1 MVLTAKW
8 STRAVAYSVLMVDV
22 DRKSLSEASAV
33 FADAGY
39 LVMQA
44 STFADARQRLVLSKP
59 DLLIT
64 AIRLAGFNG
73 LHLVVSSRSTLPG
86 TITVVTHAVAD
97 PALQADAARHDAIYL
112 VKPVDW
118 TLFLNVVSGA
128 LAERGAPR
136 RSARPRRWART
147 SPADRVD
154 AALGITAATLLDL
167 SYGGVR
173 LELSARAADSS
184 RRPQTLVVT
193 AAGVA
198 VHARAVWTQGA
209 GPDGPWWC
217 GVEVQEPDPAAD
229 RAWRAFVDSVRPSLR
244 GP

>member
-1 MVLTAKW
+1 
-8 STRAVAYSVLMVDV
+8 VAYSVLMVDV
-22 DRKSLSEASAV
+22 DRKALSEASAA

-59 DLLIT
+59 DVLIT
-64 AIRLAGFNG
+64 SVRLAGFNG
-73 LHLVVSSRSTLPG
+73 LHLIVSSRSTLPD
-86 TITVVTHAVAD
+86 TVAVVTHAVAD
-97 PALQADAARHDAIYL
+97 PALQADAARHNAMYL

-118 TLFLNVVSGA
+118 TLFLNVVSGV
-128 LAERGAPR
+128 LAERGAR
-136 RSARPRRWART
+136 RRLPRPRRWSRK

-154 AALGITAATLLDL
+154 ATLGTTAATLLDL

-184 RRPQTLVVT
+184 RRPQTLAV
-193 AAGVA
+193 AGAGVA
-198 VHARAVWTQGA
+198 VHARAVWTRGA

-229 RAWRAFVDSVRPSLR
+229 RAWRAFVDRSGR
-244 GP
+244 GERAPDG